1 MIKQDRDMRN
11 NTAHFVIDAYFTY
24 PVGVTHTWEKQIFGT
39 SIDKTSTPK
48 KFSRYMK
55 FEPYSICTAL
65 GANRTGSYSRP
76 WA

>member
-39 SIDKTSTPK
+39 SIDRLQRRRS
-48 KFSRYMK
+48 S
-55 FEPYSICTAL
+55 L
-65 GANRTGSYSRP
+65 GT
-76 WA
+76 